1 MEQPMRYPDHI
12 SVYHKL
18 GTKPKPGMDAFI
30 FDVVILSE
38 LNQRIAARCF
48 ESCVYYDY
56 RLGKK
61 TPLKDFMVDVLG
73 ETWELQKAA
82 KQANSARVQGL
93 LDRVRMLEVES
104 WDREDAVEDMGSSGR

>member
-1 MEQPMRYPDHI
+1 MRYPDHI

-18 GTKPKPGMDAFI
+18 GTKPEPGMDAFI

-48 ESCVYYDY
+48 EDCVYYDY
-56 RLGKK
+56 RAGKK

-73 ETWELQKAA
+73 ETWQLQEAA
-82 KQANSARVQGL
+82 KQASSERVQGL
-93 LDRVRMLEVES
+93 LDRVRMLETES
-104 WDREDAVEDMGSSGR
+104 WDREGAIEDMGSSGR